1 MTQTPSNNRIDPA
14 TPASPGQAMPSYRR
28 WCGLAVMLTGTFMT
42 IMDVMIVNVALPSIR
57 AHLGATFAEAEFIV
71 AGYGL
76 AYALLLIT
84 GGRLGDLYGRR
95 KMFIVGL
102 GAFTL
107 TSILCGIVLTPR
119 MLVISRLL
127 QGAAAALLFPQVF
140 SLIRVTFTTRHE
152 SARAFAVMG
161 AVLGL
166 ATIVGQLLGGLLVE
180 ANLFG
185 LTWRPVFL
193 VNVFPGVAALLLAPY
208 LIDESRAP
216 GRARIDGAGVVL
228 STIALGMLLYP
239 LIQGREAGWPA
250 WSFAMLGAAAP
261 ALGAFIAHQHRK
273 SQHNGA
279 PLLDTSLFREPT
291 FSLGVL
297 VVLVFYATLNS
308 LYLAYAFLVQTG
320 LGRSAL
326 DAGLIFASLAVT
338 FVAASLVAGRLARRA
353 RRSTLIVGAA
363 ITVFGNLL
371 AAVTALFV
379 RPLRAEDLV
388 GCLSIL
394 GVGQGLLMTPLL
406 NTILGGVHLKH
417 AGAASGVLSTMQQV
431 GGAVGVALVGIVFA
445 DTLRAANA
453 AGLARDLAYAK
464 AFSAAALC
472 SAAGAFVT
480 LCLLLLLPGDAC
492 YEEAP

>member
-1 MTQTPSNNRIDPA
+1 
-14 TPASPGQAMPSYRR
+14 
-28 WCGLAVMLTGTFMT
+28 MLTGTFMT

-57 AHLGATFAEAEFIV
+57 AHLGATFAEAEFVV

-84 GGRLGDLYGRR
+84 CGRLGDLYGRR

-107 TSILCGIVLTPR
+107 TSILCGIVPTPR
-119 MLVISRLL
+119 MLVICRLP

-140 SLIRVTFTTRHE
+140 SLVRVTFTTRHE

-166 ATIVGQLLGGLLVE
+166 ATIVGQVLGGLLVE

-216 GRARIDGAGVVL
+216 GTSTIDGAGVAL
-228 STIALGMLLYP
+228 STIALGTLLYP
-239 LIQGREAGWPA
+239 LIEGREAGWPG
-250 WSFAMLGAAAP
+250 WSFALLGAAVP

-273 SQHNGA
+273 SQRKGA
-279 PLLDTSLFREPT
+279 PLLDTSLFRERT

-297 VVLVFYATLNS
+297 LVLVFYATLNS
-308 LYLAYAFLVQTG
+308 LFLAYAFLVQTG

-363 ITVFGNLL
+363 IAVFGNLL
-371 AAVTALFV
+371 AAVTALFA

-406 NTILGGVHLKH
+406 NAILGGVHEKH

-453 AGLARDLAYAK
+453 VGLARNLAYAK

-472 SAAGAFVT
+472 SAAGAFVA
-480 LCLLLLLPGDAC
+480 LCLLLLLPGDAS
-492 YEEAP
+492 YEEAPRRSES